1 MEIPMHSVGNLKT
14 MEVIDVN
21 TGAKIGFIK
30 DLKIDC
36 DGFRIVSIIIPA
48 FKLTWFNKTNFI
60 EIPWER
66 VKKVGVD
73 VILVDGSDFLVNDEH
88 QL

>member
-1 MEIPMHSVGNLKT
+1 METQMHSIGNLKT

-36 DGFRIVSIIIPA
+36 DGFKILSIIIPA
-48 FKLTWFNKTNFI
+48 LKITWFNKNNFI

-73 VILVDGSDFLVNDEH
+73 VILVDGSDFLLATEE
-88 QL
+88 QE